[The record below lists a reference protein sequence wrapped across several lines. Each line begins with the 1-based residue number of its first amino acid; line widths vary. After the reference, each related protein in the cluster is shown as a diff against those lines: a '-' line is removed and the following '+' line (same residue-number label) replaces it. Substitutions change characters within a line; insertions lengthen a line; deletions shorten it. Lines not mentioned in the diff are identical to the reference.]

1 MVIICIFCFAFKIL
15 KLGSLSTHYR
25 LLAFVDVLYILVND
39 EGMTGDS
46 HQLAL
51 VQTSP
56 FGQTL
61 TTSEVATGSGMGQ
74 GQLTQTSVMT
84 GQALSQSSV
93 DRLRQ
98 SPSLIRPSVLMIKK
112 TGTRFSRPTACVGD
126 WKSVELHYINDF

>member
-1 MVIICIFCFAFKIL
+1 
-15 KLGSLSTHYR
+15 
-25 LLAFVDVLYILVND
+25 
-39 EGMTGDS
+39 MTGDS